1 MILRL
6 QCILIAGGSRKNPIH
21 NELNLNMQSLSQ
33 ATAVKMI
40 MLIIA
45 YSNSTHCE
53 IDFYDQSINQNI
65 NVNCL
70 GFYF

>member
-53 IDFYDQSINQNI
+53 IDFYEFVCVTVTI
-65 NVNCL
+65 
-70 GFYF
+70 

>member
-33 ATAVKMI
+33 ATA
-40 MLIIA
+40 
-45 YSNSTHCE
+45 
-53 IDFYDQSINQNI
+53 DQSINQNI